1 MATYKER
8 MQNLEELKKS
18 YNFSPKQVY
27 QMTSYKV
34 GDTGNPKRK
43 AIAKAN
49 PQAEQARK
57 LKILDYLKKART
69 SAIKRGVYNQNILSK
84 IESEANNNA

>member
-8 MQNLEELKKS
+8 MENLQE
-18 YNFSPKQVY
+18 
-27 QMTSYKV
+27 
-34 GDTGNPKRK
+34 
-43 AIAKAN
+43 
-49 PQAEQARK
+49 
-57 LKILDYLKKART
+57 LKKARA